1 MRGTIMNHNDTYRD
15 RDGTG
20 KSILTQLGAIRMQ
33 LQQEQQRMDESLR
46 RRGITQSKAVD
57 FH

>member
-1 MRGTIMNHNDTYRD
+1 MQRNIVNHSDSYRE
-15 RDGTG
+15 GTG

-33 LQQEQQRMDESLR
+33 LQQEQLRMDESLR
-46 RRGITQSKAVD
+46 KRGITQSEAVD

>member
-1 MRGTIMNHNDTYRD
+1 MNHSDSYRD
-15 RDGTG
+15 RDGSS

-33 LQQEQQRMDESLR
+33 LRQEQERMEESLR

>member
-1 MRGTIMNHNDTYRD
+1 MNHNDSYRD
-15 RDGTG
+15 RDG
-20 KSILTQLGAIRMQ
+20 KSILTHLGTIRMQ
-33 LQQEQQRMDESLR
+33 LRQEQERMEESLR